1 MTEPIPV
8 VASTVAGSE
17 RAASPTAA
25 PGGAGSSDGELRR
38 GARNSPSAQDAQQTV
53 PLSGLPLAG
62 RPLVDTGPGGTKGAA
77 GAAASVDAGGAAT
90 RGSAVEDPDV
100 VARADPRAARK
111 ALAAAER
118 ARRRYERH
126 EVRRF
131 TVRSR
136 RRRLA
141 WIVGTGAVV
150 LLVAGVLGAAYSPL
164 MALRE
169 VRVEGASRI
178 PAEQLVAAFGDEL
191 GTPLPLI
198 SSAEVQEALRAFPL
212 IETYSTELV
221 PPGTLIVRVVE
232 RTPIGVVQTDDGLEL
247 VDAAGVVIDR
257 PAEQPEGQ
265 PLIETA
271 GTSSAG
277 FRAAAGVV
285 RALPP
290 EVRGQLA
297 RVTAE
302 TKDDVRLVLTSGA
315 TVVWGSPEESIEK
328 AAVLARLMQAAPPD
342 TVSGYDVSSTG
353 NAVTF

>member
-1 MTEPIPV
+1 VTEPIPV
-8 VASTVAGSE
+8 VAP
-17 RAASPTAA
+17 AASASNRSVPSAA
-25 PGGAGSSDGELRR
+25 ASDGGR
-38 GARNSPSAQDAQQTV
+38 PSAAATSRDAADAQQTV
-53 PLSGLPLAG
+53 PIAGLPLAG
-62 RPLVDTGPGGTKGAA
+62 RTLGGPGAAAAPGAA
-77 GAAASVDAGGAAT
+77 PTVAGGSAPEPGGPSSDRSGAAAST
-90 RGSAVEDPDV
+90 S
-100 VARADPRAARK
+100 ADPRAARK

-141 WIVGTGAVV
+141 WIVGSGAVV
-150 LLVAGVLGAAYSPL
+150 LVVVGVLGAAYSPL

-178 PAEQLVAAFGDEL
+178 PPEQLVAAFGEEL

-232 RTPIGVVQTDDGLEL
+232 RTPVGVVQTEEGLEL

-315 TVVWGSPEESIEK
+315 TVVWGSPEESTEK